1 MARMKAHHS
10 ETSVWPFVHHCMHP
24 LYGIHINVGQ
34 EQGLNGGIIAALHCG
49 LPLSIERG
57 LVQVGMGVY
66 EVHSAKLVR

>member
-1 MARMKAHHS
+1 
-10 ETSVWPFVHHCMHP
+10 MHP
-24 LYGIHINVGQ
+24 LYGIHVNVGQ